1 MYLSKYKGPLCS
13 AKMQIFNF
21 AFAAAVSASQ
31 GVTQSKKSIAP
42 NYLRVDI
49 SPFAALKVPELRMYR
64 SCQCLQHVNIT
75 RSASW
80 YKSANGARTL

>member
-42 NYLRVDI
+42 NYLRVDL
-49 SPFAALKVPELRMYR
+49 SPFAALNVPELRMYR
-64 SCQCLQHVNIT
+64 PCQCLQHVNVT
-75 RSASW
+75 RSASR
-80 YKSANGARTL
+80 YRGSNGASTG

>member
-49 SPFAALKVPELRMYR
+49 SPFAARKAPETPNVSTLPVFAA
-64 SCQCLQHVNIT
+64 CPNNGNF
-75 RSASW
+75 
-80 YKSANGARTL
+80 ANTESNS